1 MSKALLDKHGLLRRP
16 SKAGLESLDAALL
29 ISTRTLHGCSLLEN
43 ADGTG
48 STLLDNAGVI
58 ILSIFS

>member
-1 MSKALLDKHGLLRRP
+1 MIYNGA
-16 SKAGLESLDAALL
+16 
-29 ISTRTLHGCSLLEN
+29 TWMVLLEN

-48 STLLDNAGVI
+48 STLLDNAGAI